1 MYAENQKA
9 LPFSFFSIKGVP
21 QLFGPSETDKDSA
34 SGSLAS
40 AILSSASSHQQNA
53 SNVRF
58 GVGLAKSV
66 TQTVTGSSKPTSEF
80 RNLSK
85 ANAVI
90 KERKAKK
97 AEIALK
103 DKGIKIS
110 VQVWISHDND
120 KMKRVRFRLFQ
131 VTSIQ
136 AHFLLNFCYLRPARY
151 VFQL

>member
-1 MYAENQKA
+1 MYAENQKS

-21 QLFGPSETDKDSA
+21 QLFGPDERDKDSA

-40 AILSSASSHQQNA
+40 AVLSSASHHQQNA

-66 TQTVTGSSKPTSEF
+66 TQAGSSFKPTSNF

-103 DKGIKIS
+103 DKGIKIT
-110 VQVWISHDND
+110 VQVWISDDND
-120 KMKRVRFRLFQ
+120 KMKRVRLLPLFH
-131 VTSIQ
+131 VTSSLFAI
-136 AHFLLNFCYLRPARY
+136 RPARY